1 MVPRLRRTAIAGLAV
16 SALLATSGVA
26 YAHDLHS
33 KKVAREAS
41 AAPSMSWAFYNG
53 KLTDLSPG
61 TDDVFDGARATAT
74 MIGMDGGSFFR
85 VIVKGLDNSAVRKKY
100 PAHLHVGP
108 CGLDG
113 NGNPTVGDHYNA
125 TPAGLAPV
133 VGEET
138 EVHLDFKV
146 KSKGNVRIAVNVP
159 FVPTPGDHS
168 IVFHTDAV
176 PPAGTSPAKLACLPL
191 TIEELAG
198 TTG

>member
-1 MVPRLRRTAIAGLAV
+1 MVPRLRTTAIAGLAV

-26 YAHDLHS
+26 YAHDLHL

-41 AAPSMSWAFYNG
+41 APSMSWAFYNG

-61 TDDVFDGARATAT
+61 TKDVFDGARATAT

-85 VIVKGLDNSAVRKKY
+85 VIVKGLDDRAVGKKY
-100 PAHLHVGP
+100 PAHLHAGP

-113 NGNPTVGDHYNA
+113 TGNPTVGGHYNT
-125 TPAGLAPV
+125 TPADRSPV
-133 VGEET
+133 VSEET

-146 KSKGNVRIAVNVP
+146 ISKGNVRIAVNVP
-159 FVPTPGDHS
+159 FIPTPGDRS
-168 IVFHTDAV
+168 IVFHTNAA
-176 PPAGTSPAKLACLPL
+176 PAAGASPAKLACLPL
-191 TIEELAG
+191 TIKELAG

>member
-1 MVPRLRRTAIAGLAV
+1 
-16 SALLATSGVA
+16 VA
-26 YAHDLHS
+26 YAHDLHL

-41 AAPSMSWAFYNG
+41 PAPSMSWAFYNG

-85 VIVKGLDNSAVRKKY
+85 VIVKGLDNSARGKEY

-108 CGLDG
+108 CGIDG
-113 NGNPTVGDHYNA
+113 NGPTVGGHYNA
-125 TPAGLAPV
+125 TPAGHTPV
-133 VGEET
+133 VSEET

-146 KSKGNVRIAVNVP
+146 ISKGNVRIAVNVP
-159 FVPTPGDHS
+159 FVPTPGDRS
-168 IVFHTDAV
+168 IVFHTNAA
-176 PPAGTSPAKLACLPL
+176 PAAGASPAKLACLPL
-191 TIEELAG
+191 TIKELAG

>member
-1 MVPRLRRTAIAGLAV
+1 MPRLRTTAIAGLAAA

-26 YAHDLHS
+26 YAHDLHA

-41 AAPSMSWAFYNG
+41 AAPSMSWAFYSG
-53 KLTDLSPG
+53 KLTDLSPK

-85 VIVKGLDNSAVRKKY
+85 VIVKGLDNSAVGKKY

-108 CGLDG
+108 CGLDAQ
-113 NGNPTVGDHYNA
+113 GNPTVGGHYNT
-125 TPAGLAPV
+125 TPVGLTPV
-133 VGEET
+133 VSEET

-159 FVPTPGDHS
+159 FVPTAGDRS
-168 IVFHTDAV
+168 IVFHTDAT
-176 PPAGTSPAKLACLPL
+176 PAAGTAPAKLACLPL
-191 TIEELAG
+191 TIKQLAS